1 LDKDLIT
8 IHSRNIMDYVAKN
21 ITLKQKLIQKMRIL
35 CIKIDA
41 ATRLNRSV
49 LRINVQ
55 VLEKNEVKIF
65 TLAMIKA
72 RRTLEKI

>member
-1 LDKDLIT
+1 
-8 IHSRNIMDYVAKN
+8 VKN